1 MRVLLLDYE
10 QYSEDNILKLKNN
23 FTEVYKKKFSNIRD
37 LKKFLRQKKIEKKPV
52 NIIFTSFG
60 FFFDKDVIK
69 YMDNKKRIL
78 ASPTT
83 SLTHIDYVNLSKSCK
98 ILSLKD
104 KNLKKSLEKVTSTSE
119 LTVGLILSVYRK
131 IHKAAT
137 SVNKKLWNRNLFV
150 GNQIYEKKVG
160 IIGFG
165 RIGKM
170 VANTLKSMGAKI
182 YIYDRKRIKISKNY
196 NKKSIFYI
204 FKNCDI
210 ISLHISSEKEN
221 YKYIG
226 KKFLKLMNKNS
237 IIINTARGEILDE
250 NYLYKMLKNGKISG
264 AGLDVLIGDSN
275 WKKIKN
281 NNLVNLSTSNK
292 NLVITPHIGGCT
304 FEASKITKTKLIDN
318 VIEIT
323 K

>member
-1 MRVLLLDYE
+1 
-10 QYSEDNILKLKNN
+10 
-23 FTEVYKKKFSNIRD
+23 
-37 LKKFLRQKKIEKKPV
+37 
-52 NIIFTSFG
+52 
-60 FFFDKDVIK
+60 
-69 YMDNKKRIL
+69 MDSKKRVL

-83 SLTHIDYVNLSKSCK
+83 SLTHIDYINLKKSCK

-104 KNLKKSLEKVTSTSE
+104 RNVRKILQKVTSTSE

-131 IHKAAT
+131 IHEAT
-137 SVNKKLWNRNLFV
+137 ASVNKSLWDRNSFF
-150 GNQIYEKKVG
+150 GNQVYEKKVG

-182 YIYDRKRIKISKNY
+182 YIHDKKKNKIPQKYIKKN
-196 NKKSIFYI
+196 IFYI
-204 FKNCDI
+204 FRNCDI
-210 ISLHISSEKEN
+210 ISLHMSSEKEN

-226 KKFLKLMNKNS
+226 KKFLKLMKKNS

-250 NYLYKMLKNGKISG
+250 NYLYKILKKRKISG

-275 WKKIKN
+275 WKKVKN
-281 NNLVNLSTSNK
+281 NKLVNFSKTNK

-304 FEASKITKTKLIDN
+304 FEASKLTKTKLIDN
-318 VIEIT
+318 VIDIT
-323 K
+323 R

>member
-1 MRVLLLDYE
+1 MRVLLLDHK
-10 QYSEDNILKLKNN
+10 QYSKDNILKLENN
-23 FTEVYKKKFSNIRD
+23 FTEVYKKSFSNINN
-37 LKKFLRQKKIEKKPV
+37 LKKFLKHKKKNKKPIS
-52 NIIFTSFG
+52 IIFTSFG
-60 FFFDKDVIK
+60 FFFDENLIK
-69 YMDNKKRIL
+69 YMDSKKRVL

-83 SLTHIDYVNLSKSCK
+83 SLTHIDYINLKKSCK

-104 KNLKKSLEKVTSTSE
+104 RNVRKILQKVTSTSE

-131 IHKAAT
+131 IHEAT
-137 SVNKKLWNRNLFV
+137 ASVNKSLWDRNSFF
-150 GNQIYEKKVG
+150 GNQVYEKKVG

-182 YIYDRKRIKISKNY
+182 YIHDKKKNKIPQKYIKKN
-196 NKKSIFYI
+196 IFYI
-204 FKNCDI
+204 FRNCDI
-210 ISLHISSEKEN
+210 ISLHMSSEKEN

-226 KKFLKLMNKNS
+226 KKFLKLMKKNS

-250 NYLYKMLKNGKISG
+250 NYLYKILKKRKISG

-275 WKKIKN
+275 WKKVKN
-281 NNLVNLSTSNK
+281 NKLVNFSKTNK

-304 FEASKITKTKLIDN
+304 FEASKLTKTKLIDN
-318 VIEIT
+318 VIDIT
-323 K
+323 R